1 MSKAHSML
9 SLGLGS
15 FVIYDQF
22 IKHRLESPDS
32 FGVFL
37 SKLFTSPET
46 IKYKIPEQQ
55 KENNDSIKQSDD
67 SESKYSD
74 FLSNIK
80 TMIPAGVPILKIPIE
95 TILDNPKNSGLFL
108 ISAILFAKRRSIKK
122 RASGLMYVTRNSF
135 SKNMSSL
142 KSKINKKFAQTG
154 HSIKVLLQRVHL
166 LKGEVKK
173 TQEKIDDVKKD
184 TEKLKTKTEE
194 TKTLTQRLLGLAK
207 NTETDTKNLRKQ
219 NQKIER
225 KVDEVKT
232 IVENNGSS
240 IDRLKQYLAPNIFE
254 KEPSPRKSYKIGERT
269 GESDE
274 DIIVEHSDLETE
286 ADSNIVNTAD
296 DNSISPIS
304 SQSDVL
310 STGEVVNTNDEEGLI
325 PEEENG
331 DDNNS
336 WFPNIKLP
344 SLP

>member
-1 MSKAHSML
+1 MSKTPSML

-15 FVIYDQF
+15 FILYDQF
-22 IKHRLESPDS
+22 IKYRLKSPDS

-37 SKLFTSPET
+37 NKLFTAPET
-46 IKYKIPEQQ
+46 ITYKTSQQQ
-55 KENNDSIKQSDD
+55 KENNDSIKQTNQ
-67 SESKYSD
+67 SESKYSN

-80 TMIPAGVPILKIPIE
+80 TMIPAGVPILKVPLE

-173 TQEKIDDVKKD
+173 TQEKVDDVKKD
-184 TEKLKTKTEE
+184 TEELKTKTEE

-254 KEPSPRKSYKIGERT
+254 QEPSPKKGYKLGERT
-269 GESDE
+269 GETHE

-286 ADSNIVNTAD
+286 ADNNIINTTD

-304 SQSDVL
+304 SQSDML
-310 STGEVVNTNDEEGLI
+310 STGEVVNTTDQEGLL

-331 DDNNS
+331 DDYES
-336 WFPNIKLP
+336 WFPILKLP
-344 SLP
+344 SLS

>member
-22 IKHRLESPDS
+22 IKYRLESPDS

-46 IKYKIPEQQ
+46 IKYKTPEQQ

-67 SESKYSD
+67 SESKYSI

-80 TMIPAGVPILKIPIE
+80 TMIPTGVPIFKIPME
-95 TILDNPKNSGLFL
+95 TILENPKNSGLFL
-108 ISAILFAKRRSIKK
+108 ISAILFVKRRSIKK

-135 SKNMSSL
+135 SKNMGSL
-142 KSKINKKFAQTG
+142 KGKINKKFAQTG
-154 HSIKVLLQRVHL
+154 HSIKILLQRVHL
-166 LKGEVKK
+166 LKAEVKK
-173 TQEKIDDVKKD
+173 TQEKVDDVKKD
-184 TEKLKTKTEE
+184 TEELKTKTEE
-194 TKTLTQRLLGLAK
+194 TKTLTERLLGLAK

-232 IVENNGSS
+232 IVEHNGSS

-254 KEPSPRKSYKIGERT
+254 QEPSPKKGYKLGERT
-269 GESDE
+269 GEIDE
-274 DIIVEHSDLETE
+274 DVTIEHSDLETE
-286 ADSNIVNTAD
+286 TDSNIVNTTD
-296 DNSISPIS
+296 DNNTSPIS

-310 STGEVVNTNDEEGLI
+310 STGEVVNTNDEEGLL

-331 DDNNS
+331 DENES
-336 WFPNIKLP
+336 WFPILKLP
-344 SLP
+344 SLS